1 VIPLLVANEKGS
13 GQTESSLEREI
24 EMWCRLMA
32 KLSRRS
38 SLERDALEGDS
49 PVSEDNMLFCN
60 RVGLPRWGV
69 RIWLD

>member
-1 VIPLLVANEKGS
+1 MIPLLVANKKGR
-13 GQTESSLEREI
+13 GQTESALEREL

-38 SLERDALEGDS
+38 FLERNALEGDS

-60 RVGLPRWGV
+60 RVGLLRWGV
-69 RIWLD
+69 